1 MASTELSPPKPT
13 RTLVDLPSE
22 IQKDIVSHCSQGD
35 LICLSLVSK
44 HCRELAAAQLYRNFH
59 IVFPDEDDPAF
70 DSPIDGLAGGLDTFV
85 TSDYDYAKH
94 LRDLSL
100 DTLSA
105 GDKAETA
112 YKPYLYNVSCGK
124 FMNTLLLVTLRKAK
138 SLESFR
144 WNIRVELSRPVYQA
158 LHRIETITQVHIR
171 MQAGPSLYETPPP
184 LPYNSSHPAP
194 SAYSMVPLQH
204 MAPMTMNPGPPPP
217 PQSFMVPPPN
227 SLFYV
232 PTSSTPAP
240 PLPKPVVRAKV
251 SKKTPMSK
259 EPPTLSGFK
268 KLKSLAVLD
277 IDTLD
282 VITELKTC
290 VRNSSGTLTKLK
302 LSFSDTLANQA
313 RKPPPDMDPDDSDPD
328 DEFQVVP
335 VPAVGGGYNDD
346 VSGPARAFRAQEE
359 KKSQESVLGRIF
371 DVEPYVVKK
380 APKKLREKEK
390 ETKEEGASNPGAE
403 FINAIKVVSGKLM
416 RDLHG
421 SNDFT
426 ASQEEI
432 LATIEYAARK
442 YVASEEAKSR
452 DGNRQGPVGES
463 SSNATSSQ
471 VAPKTSVQVAD
482 ASAAANDSSVS
493 LFGQSTSTKVKEA
506 QKDIDPDDIDIVA
519 PEEQL
524 VDEPTDAATI
534 ESPEPSTS
542 ADVTLPNGTATAEV
556 ATPTAEPSSSTDATL
571 PNGTATTKV
580 ATPAAEP
587 SVSTDAVLPNGSTSL
602 GVDKAMDTLAA
613 QKENFKTL
621 TEKLEL
627 HESRAKSLYRSIEEL
642 RDADDVKRIAEAE
655 EGLKNIRLDIE
666 NTQKEM
672 AVVEAEID
680 DAQKQIPVAADGEST
695 EGQGQHIT
703 EYLRATRG
711 LALQS
716 LSVYLIPVRPSVLSR
731 AIDFRVLRRITLLNV
746 GPQAPIWAHLHKE
759 NKESP
764 LPLRKIFTDNVSQ
777 VFLTFVSTLEEL
789 HEFFILER
797 DAKYKPESFAPKTNT
812 NIDQIRRL
820 VLKKH
825 MPTLKRL
832 MIKNMSDTAWDVNEK
847 AVLLI
852 CRRGKELQ
860 ELACNMGIRVIHT
873 YMQHLSGLVN
883 LRALHIIQ
891 LRNDDTCVWVMRET
905 KRFLIDNLS
914 HHPHLKLEWISIDDE
929 DRVERL
935 IRPSDLPKNEKSV
948 SKKAKGKQKALP
960 GGFGSSGNDL
970 FPVLPPPDN
979 WDNACSDSDDDDDLQ
994 DHRIETVDNIHFYD
1008 VWGVR
1013 IFKKEIVNG
1022 RL

>member
-1 MASTELSPPKPT
+1 M
-13 RTLVDLPSE
+13 
-22 IQKDIVSHCSQGD
+22 
-35 LICLSLVSK
+35 
-44 HCRELAAAQLYRNFH
+44 
-59 IVFPDEDDPAF
+59 
-70 DSPIDGLAGGLDTFV
+70 
-85 TSDYDYAKH
+85 
-94 LRDLSL
+94 
-100 DTLSA
+100 
-105 GDKAETA
+105 
-112 YKPYLYNVSCGK
+112 
-124 FMNTLLLVTLRKAK
+124 
-138 SLESFR
+138 
-144 WNIRVELSRPVYQA
+144 
-158 LHRIETITQVHIR
+158 
-171 MQAGPSLYETPPP
+171 
-184 LPYNSSHPAP
+184 
-194 SAYSMVPLQH
+194 
-204 MAPMTMNPGPPPP
+204 
-217 PQSFMVPPPN
+217 
-227 SLFYV
+227 
-232 PTSSTPAP
+232 
-240 PLPKPVVRAKV
+240 
-251 SKKTPMSK
+251 SKKTQMSK

-282 VITELKTC
+282 VVTELKTC

-371 DVEPYVVKK
+371 DVEPYVIKK
-380 APKKLREKEK
+380 APKKPREKEK
-390 ETKEEGASNPGAE
+390 EAKEEGTSNPGAE

-416 RDLHG
+416 RDVHG
-421 SNDFT
+421 IGINDYS

-452 DGNRQGPVGES
+452 DGNRQGQVGEPS
-463 SSNATSSQ
+463 LDASSSQ

-482 ASAAANDSSVS
+482 ASTAPNDSSVS
-493 LFGQSTSTKVKEA
+493 LFGQPTSTKVKEA

-524 VDEPTDAATI
+524 VDEPTDAATT
-534 ESPEPSTS
+534 ESPEPSGS
-542 ADVTLPNGTATAEV
+542 PDVILPNGTATAEV
-556 ATPTAEPSSSTDATL
+556 AASTAGPLSSTDATL
-571 PNGTATTKV
+571 TNGTAATKV
-580 ATPAAEP
+580 ATSAAET
-587 SVSTDAVLPNGSTSL
+587 SSSAAAVLPNGAPSL
-602 GVDKAMDTLAA
+602 GVDKAMGTLAA
-613 QKENFKTL
+613 QKDNSKTL
-621 TEKLEL
+621 AEKQEL
-627 HESRAKSLYRSIEEL
+627 QESRAKLLRREIEGL
-642 RDADDVKRIAEAE
+642 RDADADVERIAEAE
-655 EGLKNIRLDIE
+655 QEMEIVTFDIKNI
-666 NTQKEM
+666 QKELS
-672 AVVEAEID
+672 AIAAEIN
-680 DAQKQIPVAADGEST
+680 DAQKQVNVAVDAEPT

-716 LSVYLIPVRPSVLSR
+716 LGVYLIPVRPSVLSR

-797 DAKYKPESFAPKTNT
+797 DSKYKPESFAPKTNT

-860 ELACNMGIRVIHT
+860 ELACNMGIRVIVSF
-873 YMQHLSGLVN
+873 MLN
-883 LRALHIIQ
+883 A
-891 LRNDDTCVWVMRET
+891 
-905 KRFLIDNLS
+905 
-914 HHPHLKLEWISIDDE
+914 
-929 DRVERL
+929 
-935 IRPSDLPKNEKSV
+935 SD
-948 SKKAKGKQKALP
+948 
-960 GGFGSSGNDL
+960 
-970 FPVLPPPDN
+970 
-979 WDNACSDSDDDDDLQ
+979 
-994 DHRIETVDNIHFYD
+994 
-1008 VWGVR
+1008 
-1013 IFKKEIVNG
+1013 
-1022 RL
+1022 

>member
-1 MASTELSPPKPT
+1 MASSVAEESPPKQAI
-13 RTLVDLPSE
+13 TLMSLPREVQKE
-22 IQKDIVSHCSQGD
+22 IVGHCSQCD
-35 LICLSLVSK
+35 LICLALVSK

-100 DTLSA
+100 DTLSG
-105 GDKAETA
+105 GDKAELA
-112 YKPYLYNVSCGK
+112 YKPYLFNVSCGK
-124 FMNTLLLVTLRKAK
+124 FMNTLLLLTLRKAK

-158 LHRIETITQVHIR
+158 LHRIETISNVHIR
-171 MQAGPSLYETPPP
+171 LQSGPSLYEMPPP
-184 LPYNSSHPAP
+184 LPYHASHPTPAT
-194 SAYSMVPLQH
+194 SSMAPLQH
-204 MAPMTMNPGPPPP
+204 MSPMNPGPPP

-232 PTSSTPAP
+232 PTSTAPPP
-240 PLPKPVVRAKV
+240 PLPKPATRAKTP
-251 SKKTPMSK
+251 KKTALSK

-282 VITELKTC
+282 VVTELKTC
-290 VRNSSGTLTKLK
+290 VRNSAGTLTKLK
-302 LSFSDTLANQA
+302 LSFSDILANQA
-313 RKPPPDMDPDDSDPD
+313 RKPPPETDPDDSDPD

-335 VPAVGGGYNDD
+335 VPGPGGGYNDD

-371 DVEPYVVKK
+371 DVEPYIVKK
-380 APKKLREKEK
+380 APKKQREKEK
-390 ETKEEGASNPGAE
+390 ETKEEATLNPGVE
-403 FINAIKVVSGKLM
+403 FINAIKVVSGKIM

-421 SNDFT
+421 TGDFT
-426 ASQEEI
+426 ASQQEI
-432 LATIEYAARK
+432 LATIEHAARK

-452 DGNRQGPVGES
+452 DSNSQGQVGGQSSSDASSSQAAPETPAAPVEEASATDAAPNES
-463 SSNATSSQ
+463 ST
-471 VAPKTSVQVAD
+471 
-482 ASAAANDSSVS
+482 S
-493 LFGQSTSTKVKEA
+493 LFGQPAATKAKET

-524 VDEPTDAATI
+524 VDEPAEATVSETPSSVVETSGSVASTTALPNATATTEAATPA
-534 ESPEPSTS
+534 SEPSES
-542 ADVTLPNGTATAEV
+542 GEVALPNGA
-556 ATPTAEPSSSTDATL
+556 SL
-571 PNGTATTKV
+571 P
-580 ATPAAEP
+580 
-587 SVSTDAVLPNGSTSL
+587 
-602 GVDKAMDTLAA
+602 GVDKAVSTLGV
-613 QKENFKTL
+613 QKNNFKTL
-621 TEKLEL
+621 AEKLEL
-627 HESRAKSLYRSIEEL
+627 FESRSISVLKTIQEL
-642 RDADDVKRIAEAE
+642 QAFDSIDHASRIAELE
-655 EGLKNIRLDIE
+655 
-666 NTQKEM
+666 KEM
-672 AVVEAEID
+672 ADIHRDIREIKKEMDTVEAEID
-680 DAQKQIPVAADGEST
+680 DAEKQIRVTADAESA
-695 EGQGQHIT
+695 EAHSQRVS
-703 EYLRATRG
+703 EYLRTTRG

-716 LSVYLIPVRPSVLSR
+716 LSIYLIPVRASVLSR
-731 AIDFRVLRRITLLNV
+731 AIDFRVLKRITLLNV
-746 GPQAPIWAHLHKE
+746 GPQAPIWAHLQKE

-777 VFLTFVSTLEEL
+777 IFLTFVSQLEEL

-797 DAKYKPESFAPKTNT
+797 DVKYKPESFAPKTNT
-812 NIDQIRRL
+812 TIDQIRRL

-832 MIKNMSDTAWDVNEK
+832 MIKNNSDTAWDVNEK

-852 CRRGKELQ
+852 CRQGKELQ
-860 ELACNMGIRVIHT
+860 ELACNMGIRVVN
-873 YMQHLSGLVN
+873 LSGLIN

-905 KRFLIDNLS
+905 KRFLIDNMS

-935 IRPSDLPKNEKSV
+935 IRPSDRAKRDKAA
-948 SKKAKGKQKALP
+948 SKKAKGKQKSSAL
-960 GGFGSSGNDL
+960 GGFGNSGNDL

-979 WDNACSDSDDDDDLQ
+979 WDNGGSSSDEDDELQ
-994 DHRIETVDNIHFYD
+994 DQRIEMIDNIHFYD

-1013 IFKKEIVNG
+1013 IFKKEIVGG